1 MKNKHP
7 GSSQGIFICDQCQYR
22 TVNKQNYEHHLEDH
36 KNGLVNQVGLG
47 AEAKDHR
54 GLGKKKNVTPNFA
67 TKAKPNTMTIQPLGQ
82 INTID
87 LSKVPGLESMAP
99 GDLNAAQLIYSALNA
114 MSQQPSGEQPLTNNT
129 VSGASVE
136 TAGQSPQITSITQDG
151 VTTHTI
157 TLHLPQPSGAHA
169 DVSIPQEGTSS
180 ASVDVS
186 NPVIMSLNN
195 TTQQGIGTVNTVEPA
210 AAAGEI
216 QYSTEASQQMT
227 DIVQQAAQGLE
238 VLQQGD
244 ITNTQIVQ
252 TVPHGQLMQGFEIVQ
267 PQFIQTLQSVDGVH
281 YIQSAVSM
289 EGQSIPV
296 QGQNI
301 INAESGQVLFKNIE
315 DIEGKNIALATDHGE
330 PKHSTVG

>member
-36 KNGLVNQVGLG
+36 KNGLVNQMGMSTEG
-47 AEAKDHR
+47 KDHR
-54 GLGKKKNVTPNFA
+54 GLGKKKNVTSNFS
-67 TKAKPNTMTIQPLGQ
+67 TKTKPNTLTVQPLGQ

-114 MSQQPSGEQPLTNNT
+114 MSQQPSAEQPLTNHT

-136 TAGQSPQITSITQDG
+136 TGQTPQITSITHDG

-157 TLHLPQPSGAHA
+157 TLHLPQSSGAHA

-180 ASVDVS
+180 ASIDVT
-186 NPVIMSLNN
+186 NPVIMALNN
-195 TTQQGIGTVNTVEPA
+195 TTQQGIGSVNTVESA

-238 VLQQGD
+238 VLQQSD
-244 ITNTQIVQ
+244 TNNTQIVQ
-252 TVPHGQLMQGFEIVQ
+252 AVPHGQLMQGFEIVQ
-267 PQFIQTLQSVDGVH
+267 PQVIQTLGSLQSVDGVH

-289 EGQSIPV
+289 DGQPLPV

-301 INAESGQVLFKNIE
+301 ITAENGHILLKSMEEV
-315 DIEGKNIALATDHGE
+315 DSKNIALGTEHAE
-330 PKHSTVG
+330 PKH